1 MKSRLH
7 AIALVLFAIS
17 FLFDIIVWGAVDA
30 LGEVGENIADSA
42 RREAP
47 LATTYIAIGGVVD
60 SVIPPLRGFGDAFLS
75 DALSPGFDRIRDG
88 TSGTMDLVFGP
99 SWNAA
104 HGWLKTMY
112 WATPVTLLLAV
123 VLWTRRP
130 RAIRTIR
137 R

>member
-17 FLFDIIVWGAVDA
+17 FLFDIIVWGAVGA

-47 LATTYIAIGGVVD
+47 LATTYIAIGGVLD
-60 SVIPPLRGFGDAFLS
+60 SAIPPLRNFGDAFLS
-75 DALSPGFDRIRDG
+75 DALSQGFDRIRDG
-88 TSGTMDLVFGP
+88 TSGAMDLIFEP
-99 SWNAA
+99 SWSAA
-104 HGWLKTMY
+104 HGWLKVMY
-112 WATPVTLLLAV
+112 WAAPVTLLLSLI
-123 VLWTRRP
+123 LWTRRP
-130 RAIRTIR
+130 RRIHVIR